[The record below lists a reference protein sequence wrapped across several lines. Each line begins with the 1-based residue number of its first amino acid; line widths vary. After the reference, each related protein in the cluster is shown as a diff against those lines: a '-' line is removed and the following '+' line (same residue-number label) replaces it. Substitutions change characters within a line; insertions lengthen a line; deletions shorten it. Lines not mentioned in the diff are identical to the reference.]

1 MNESKHQTSSL
12 YEEVP
17 AMAEINKVPGFDPR
31 RFLSLTISKETG
43 EKVWKLGLGY
53 MRAWFRMARPNG
65 RLKLKPL
72 RITEQMAIIE
82 AQVFLDRNDTEPLT
96 NFTAKCSLDEAE
108 NGDYIKAAQDAA
120 LVVALSDAGFGIQ
133 FVDLIHKQN
142 NERYG
147 SEVPV
152 QNIQEKQV
160 PKQQHQVT
168 VKSITPESANPVTAV
183 DAQKQPVQAETI
195 IKGNDI
201 PKKEFMTEQLP
212 VQTVVNKE
220 TIGRDKTLQTGQDI
234 KLPVSGTDLNAQQKT
249 EEHLPIQLNSE
260 DSATMET
267 VIQLPVQETSEKL
280 PVQDAGDNLAAQGTQ
295 EKISV
300 EKTAE
305 QLPVQTTEDSLPV
318 QEMAEQLP
326 VQNTTDSLPVPA
338 VAETSQES
346 LPAASNQVS
355 YTQDMSVEE
364 ILKKMT
370 FSEAQN
376 VVVDMGVCNGWTM
389 AEVAERRAPSLKY
402 YVYGGYKGN
411 NNILKAAAKIMLESL
426 TEQKAS

>member
-1 MNESKHQTSSL
+1 MNESKHQTKVL

-31 RFLSLTISKETG
+31 RFLSLTVSKETG

-65 RLKLKPL
+65 RLKFKPL

-82 AQVFLDRNDTEPLT
+82 AQVFLDRNDTEPFT
-96 NFTAKCSLDEAE
+96 NFMAKCSLDEAE
-108 NGDYIKAAQDAA
+108 NGNYIKAAQDAA

-142 NERYG
+142 DERYG

-152 QNIQEKQV
+152 QKVEGKQV
-160 PKQQHQVT
+160 TKQQHQAA
-168 VKSITPESANPVTAV
+168 KSVIPKAVNPVTTV
-183 DAQKQPVQAETI
+183 NAQKQQVQTETAA
-195 IKGNDI
+195 KVNAI
-201 PKKEFMTEQLP
+201 PKKESKTEQLP
-212 VQTVVNKE
+212 VQAVANKE
-220 TIGRDKTLQTGQDI
+220 SIAVEKTLQTGQEI
-234 KLPVSGTDLNAQQKT
+234 KLPVSGTDLKAQQQA
-249 EEHLPIQLNSE
+249 EEHLPIHLNSE
-260 DSATMET
+260 ESTTMET
-267 VIQLPVQETSEKL
+267 VVQLPVQETSEKL
-280 PVQDAGDNLAAQGTQ
+280 PAQVAGENLTAQGNQ
-295 EKISV
+295 EETV
-300 EKTAE
+300 VQKTAE
-305 QLPVQTTEDSLPV
+305 HLPAQSTEDSLPV
-318 QEMAEQLP
+318 REMAEQLP
-326 VQNTTDSLPVPA
+326 VQKASDSLPIQA
-338 VAETSQES
+338 VAEASQES
-346 LPAASNQVS
+346 LPAASSQVS

-364 ILKKMT
+364 ILKEMT
-370 FSEAQN
+370 FTEAQN

-411 NNILKAAAKIMLESL
+411 NNILKAAAQIMLESL

>member
-1 MNESKHQTSSL
+1 MNESKHQSKSL

-82 AQVFLDRNDTEPLT
+82 AQVFLDRSDTEPFT
-96 NFTAKCSLDEAE
+96 NFMAKCSLDEAE
-108 NGDYIKAAQDAA
+108 DGNYIKAAQDAA

-142 NERYG
+142 DERYG

-152 QNIQEKQV
+152 QNLQEKQV
-160 PKQQHQVT
+160 PKQ
-168 VKSITPESANPVTAV
+168 
-183 DAQKQPVQAETI
+183 AETI
-195 IKGNDI
+195 VKVNDI
-201 PKKEFMTEQLP
+201 PKKESMTEQLP
-212 VQTVVNKE
+212 VQSVVNKE
-220 TIGRDKTLQTGQDI
+220 KFTGDKALQTGQDI
-234 KLPVSGTDLNAQQKT
+234 KLPVSGTDLNGQQQT

-260 DSATMET
+260 DSATVET
-267 VIQLPVQETSEKL
+267 AVQLPVQEASEKL
-280 PVQDAGDNLAAQGTQ
+280 PAQDAGENLTAQGTQ
-295 EKISV
+295 EKTV
-300 EKTAE
+300 AQKTAE
-305 QLPVQTTEDSLPV
+305 QLPVKSAGDSLPV
-318 QEMAEQLP
+318 EEMAEQLP
-326 VQNTTDSLPVPA
+326 VQNATDSLPVPA

-370 FSEAQN
+370 FTEAQN

-411 NNILKAAAKIMLESL
+411 NNILKAAAQIMLESL